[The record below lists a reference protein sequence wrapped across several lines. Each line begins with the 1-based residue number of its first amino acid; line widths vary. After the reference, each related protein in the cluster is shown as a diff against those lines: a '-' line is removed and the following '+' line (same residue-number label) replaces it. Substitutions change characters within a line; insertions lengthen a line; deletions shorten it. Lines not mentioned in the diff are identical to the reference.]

1 MVATVE
7 KTTESA
13 KHNGEVSCL
22 FAEEEHVF
30 SGGAD
35 GVIKVRYF
43 ARGTNSNCR
52 KSLNKIVIETKKERK
67 IFENDFR

>member
-1 MVATVE
+1 MVAAVE

-43 ARGTNSNCR
+43 AIQIAENRWTELWS
-52 KSLNKIVIETKKERK
+52 KQKKKRK
-67 IFENDFR
+67 IFETDFRWL